1 MLLCTCTRYV
11 ALILLYHI
19 ILIELSLLVI
29 EHQKI
34 VDAISNKSF
43 QIGVHRVSEEERKEG
58 KNRSLVESARS
69 T

>member
-43 QIGVHRVSEEERKEG
+43 HIGVQRVSEEEG
-58 KNRSLVESARS
+58 KKGGKRIVV
-69 T
+69 